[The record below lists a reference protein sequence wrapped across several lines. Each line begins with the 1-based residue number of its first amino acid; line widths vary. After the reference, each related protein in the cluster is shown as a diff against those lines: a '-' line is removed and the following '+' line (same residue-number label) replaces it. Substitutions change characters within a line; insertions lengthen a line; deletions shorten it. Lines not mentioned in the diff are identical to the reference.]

1 MTDSPYKL
9 SYGYINPY
17 EVVRAYK
24 QLKAE
29 FGVCSLGRLRE
40 YLKRKGDML
49 NPVTHQPPT
58 RQALQYTLSRTEEGR
73 ALMRDASHSRFLN
86 RPKTGWPEE
95 RFRLEE
101 KRKSLK
107 VPEVY

>member
-17 EVVRAYK
+17 EVVKAYNK
-24 QLKAE
+24 LKEE

-40 YLKRKGDML
+40 YFKRKGIL

-58 RQALQYTLSRTEEGR
+58 RQALLYALQKTPEGR
-73 ALMRDASHSRFLN
+73 QLLVQASHARFLK
-86 RPKTGWPEE
+86 RPQTGWPEE
-95 RFRLEE
+95 RYNLQQ
-101 KRKSLK
+101 KRKNMK